1 MKLKFYFYYFI
12 FHNTFLMR
20 GHPISMMRK
29 LSPRCSEL
37 SEVTQ
42 VARDCARLRTPVCR
56 APVSWAFSV
65 FTCLQGHIS
74 RGQNE
79 RLGATFSQVFP
90 SVFFFFFPLGREIP
104 FILESWG
111 QTAGLYHAYRR
122 WMRRSLSW
130 GLWSVSIR
138 EVTVKTE
145 PAPSLVYKL
154 TFSELSSQLVYL
166 MQKCL
171 VTTVTVFTICLFLWY
186 ISKNHSFF
194 HEGLSFPS

>member
-90 SVFFFFFPLGREIP
+90 SVFFFFFSSWKRNPLHFGVM
-104 FILESWG
+104 
-111 QTAGLYHAYRR
+111 GLDC
-122 WMRRSLSW
+122 WSLPR
-130 GLWSVSIR
+130 LQ
-138 EVTVKTE
+138 EVDEKV
-145 PAPSLVYKL
+145 
-154 TFSELSSQLVYL
+154 SELGTLVSFHQGGHSQD
-166 MQKCL
+166 
-171 VTTVTVFTICLFLWY
+171 
-186 ISKNHSFF
+186 
-194 HEGLSFPS
+194 